1 MVLVQG
7 GLVRFRCT
15 VIHLGVSWRRMWHWD
30 TIRAKKLSQ
39 TSSVMASQRCLRI
52 ALEGFKYWMKALSA
66 RHVTIT
72 GSSRFLCGGLNRE
85 LIPVFWGTG
94 CYKFFFSVFA
104 LWRTPATAICGNVS
118 VEVINLLLAFRS
130 SEILALSQPEL
141 GRFLKG
147 RGKGRGINFPLIA

>member
-39 TSSVMASQRCLRI
+39 TSSVMASQCCLRI
-52 ALEGFKYWMKALSA
+52 ALKGFKYWMKALSA

-104 LWRTPATAICGNVS
+104 LWRTTATAICGNVS
-118 VEVINLLLAFRS
+118 VEVINLLLAFR
-130 SEILALSQPEL
+130 LQRYWHYLSQSL
-141 GRFLKG
+141 DVSWKG
-147 RGKGRGINFPLIA
+147 GVKGGVLTSL